1 MDRIPSMNCITTN
14 SHVRFAPQEPV
25 GDDIHIRDIAHALSY
40 LCRANGHFNSF
51 YSVAQHCVNCCL
63 EARARGCSRE
73 VQLACLLHDAS
84 EAYMSDVTRPVKR
97 LLPQYVEIEK
107 RLQGIIYEKFGAA
120 GEDPAIEEID
130 DALLYHEFVHLLG
143 ETLFQTVP
151 ALSGEPD
158 YAERA
163 FHEVK
168 EEFLTLFDVL
178 TRADMKQPAY

>member
-1 MDRIPSMNCITTN
+1 MEKILSLNCITTN
-14 SHVRFAPQEPV
+14 SRVRFAPQEPIEA
-25 GDDIHIRDIAHALSY
+25 DIHMKDIAHALCY

-51 YSVAQHCVNCCL
+51 YSVAQHCVNCAL

-97 LLPQYVEIEK
+97 LLPQYIEIEK
-107 RLQGIIYEKFGAA
+107 QLQGMIYLKFGAA

-143 ETLFQTVP
+143 ETLFEAEP
-151 ALSGEPD
+151 ALFSEPD
-158 YAERA
+158 YSERA
-163 FHEVK
+163 FGEVK
-168 EEFLTLFDVL
+168 EEFLSLFEEL
-178 TRADMKQPAY
+178 MSGS